1 MKQGGTM
8 KKTMLT
14 GYVMALLV
22 TLSMAYAQSL
32 GELADKEKQRRQEIQ
47 NEKVITNKEAEQYK
61 SETSDA
67 PSVPDLLPEK
77 EEGTDTEKEAPDA
90 NPSAQEDSDE
100 PVDMQ
105 GKTESYWRKTMMEA
119 RQQLTGLDNEAK
131 ALALKVTDLQNKL
144 TGIGLDGAGDGFRK
158 EAIQRELQKTY
169 YEQDVNKKTLA
180 KAQAALQDLE
190 NEARKSGALPGWLE
204 NSQR

>member
-1 MKQGGTM
+1 M
-8 KKTMLT
+8 KKIMLI
-14 GYVMALLV
+14 GYAAAFFL
-22 TLSMAYAQSL
+22 TLSIAYAQSL
-32 GELADKEKQRRQEIQ
+32 GELADKEKQRRKEIQ

-67 PSVPDLLPEK
+67 ASVPDLLPEK
-77 EEGTDTEKEAPDA
+77 EDGTDTQKDAPDA
-90 NPSAQEDSDE
+90 NPSSQADSDE

-105 GKTESYWRKTMMEA
+105 GRTESYWRKTMMEA
-119 RQQLTGLDNEAK
+119 RQQLTGLDKEAK
-131 ALALKVTDLQNKL
+131 ALALKITDLQNKL
-144 TGIGLDGAGDGFRK
+144 NGTGLDGAGDGFRK

-169 YEQDVNKKTLA
+169 YEQDVNKATLA

-204 NSQR
+204 NSNR